1 MTTEQTDTP
10 AEQARN
16 DQGQFTKE
24 PSDPP
29 PGIVAAAE
37 GVTSEA
43 VAATGDPAGAAPN
56 ETAHDIA
63 GLIARVT
70 ALENDHAILAA
81 AHDLLTAKVH
91 KAFLGKV

>member
-1 MTTEQTDTP
+1 MTTEQTDAP

-24 PSDPP
+24 PSLPRSIIEAFD
-29 PGIVAAAE
+29 AA
-37 GVTSEA
+37 TPEA

-63 GLIARVT
+63 GLIARMT

-81 AHDLLTAKVH
+81 AHDLLTAKVR